1 MQITVLLAV
10 DHAVARDGLKVLPQ
24 QSADIRVVGEA
35 SDGREAVQLAQQL
48 APDVVIMDITMREMN
63 GVEAARQ
70 LRDTCPA
77 TRVVMLSMHSNSQH
91 VFRALEAGAAGYVL
105 KESAGEEVATA
116 VRAVHAGQRYFS
128 PAIAALESA
137 LSLRARASPLES
149 ALSLRARTSPLDS
162 LSARER
168 DVLQLVVEGR
178 TSAEIAATVRLSPK
192 TIETYRV
199 RLMKKLGVKGVPDL
213 VKFAIEHGLTA
224 SS

>member
-137 LSLRARASPLES
+137 LSLRAR
-149 ALSLRARTSPLDS
+149 TSPLDS